1 MVHRHVSNGAHTDAI
16 YRMHRTK
23 QDNDIRAK
31 SRRQAFL
38 IENSKKQVT
47 RTFDNG
53 LSTVNGTL
61 SAETRELDIGRVEKD
76 VRLLKSKASQV
87 KDIFDRVEIRFVP
100 MEGEM
105 CYINGGMGGGGG
117 DESQL
122 ESDRRALVQPVKN
135 ASMAYYFQLKV

>member
-1 MVHRHVSNGAHTDAI
+1 
-16 YRMHRTK
+16 MHRTK

-87 KDIFDRVEIRFVP
+87 KDILDRVEIRFVP

-105 CYINGGMGGGGG
+105 CYINGGMGGG

-122 ESDRRALVQPVKN
+122 ESGRRALVQPVKN